1 MPPCLTASLS
11 EGLPPRRERNPIS
24 SGIASTFSR
33 VFPAE
38 RNETESPPSTFT
50 PYFRRLFYSCNARN
64 PGGGSPGRAT
74 SSGVAVAASAALL
87 LPVMA
92 PQMRQVTTFC
102 RASEQRAGERGGSW
116 VGRSGSGGVIERSPG
131 SLETHFPFPQ
141 NERSGRPGQVGRK
154 GGREEGGEGRTT
166 SALLCRRAVM
176 VQTRSEV
183 RKKQKEKTKQGKGCA
198 ITNSQS
204 NQGTRDGRLLTLRLA
219 HKI

>member
-33 VFPAE
+33 VFSTE
-38 RNETESPPSTFT
+38 RNVSESPPSTFT

-154 GGREEGGEGRTT
+154 GGRRGGTDDVCVVVPPRRDGANQKRSKEKAEGEDEGREGMCNHKFTIEPRDE
-166 SALLCRRAVM
+166 RR
-176 VQTRSEV
+176 
-183 RKKQKEKTKQGKGCA
+183 KTLDFEMGP
-198 ITNSQS
+198 
-204 NQGTRDGRLLTLRLA
+204 
-219 HKI
+219 